1 MGEKRHERSGGTTMK
16 KWIFSCPLIVVF
28 FLFFCRL
35 GSAYAE
41 GAQTAEQLLQGLN
54 RLPETE
60 RHARLVAGA
69 KKEGTVVWYV
79 AMARANADEL
89 VKAFEAEYPFLK
101 VNVLTGRGA
110 SLLNRIIAEYRAN
123 RYQYDL
129 FNTRSTTLN
138 TLKKAGAIMRY
149 HTPLR
154 RFLRA
159 GFYDDEGY
167 LNGLFATPLVFLF
180 NTKLV
185 QKKNAPQTIE
195 DLLGGEW
202 KGKLGMDTE
211 SYDWLAAAID
221 YYGEKKGKEIGQ
233 KLGDQNLQL
242 RSGPTLLAQL
252 VSAGEFP
259 VQVDS
264 YHQEAIRLKKAG
276 APVDYVFPKPYIPV
290 KSLVPMFMASHSPN
304 PNAAALL
311 ADFLLSKT
319 GQGLLAKQGRWV
331 SRKDMPV
338 AGPDDVGDRNTVI
351 PSPDK
356 WGTRY
361 KELVSLYNELIVKNN
376 Q

>member
-1 MGEKRHERSGGTTMK
+1 MDKRL
-16 KWIFSCPLIVVF
+16 FAYPLIIGL
-28 FLFFCRL
+28 LFFVSS
-35 GSAYAE
+35 GMSYAA
-41 GAQTAEQLLQGLN
+41 GLPPTPEQLLEQLN
-54 RLPETE
+54 RLPEAE

-79 AMARANADEL
+79 AMDRANADQL

-101 VNVLTGRGA
+101 VSTLTGRGA
-110 SLLNRIIAEYRAN
+110 SLLNRIITEYRAN

-138 TLKKAGAIMRY
+138 TLKTAGAIMRY
-149 HTPLR
+149 RTPLR
-154 RFLRA
+154 MFLRP

-185 QKKNAPQTIE
+185 QKTNAPQAIE
-195 DLLGGEW
+195 DLLGKEW
-202 KGKLGMDTE
+202 RGKLGMDTE

-221 YYGEKKGKEIGQ
+221 YYGEEKGKEIGR

-259 VQVDS
+259 VQVDC
-264 YHQEAIRLKKAG
+264 YHQEAIKLKNAG

-319 GQGLLAKQGRWV
+319 GQRLLAKQGRWV
-331 SRKDMPV
+331 SRKDMPIE
-338 AGPDDVGDRNTVI
+338 GPDEVGDRTTVI

-356 WGTRY
+356 WGSRY
-361 KELVSLYNELIVKNN
+361 KELVGLYNELIIKNN
-376 Q
+376 Y

>member
-1 MGEKRHERSGGTTMK
+1 MNKRISLDRLT
-16 KWIFSCPLIVVF
+16 LL
-28 FLFFCRL
+28 FLFLSRL
-35 GSAYAE
+35 ALADAAN
-41 GAQTAEQLLQGLN
+41 AQTPEQLLANLN
-54 RLPETE
+54 RLPEAE
-60 RHARLVAGA
+60 RHAKLVAGA

-79 AMARANADEL
+79 AMDRANADQL

-110 SLLNRIIAEYRAN
+110 ALLNRIIAEYRAGK
-123 RYQYDL
+123 YQYDL

-138 TLKKAGAIMRY
+138 TLKNAGAIMRY
-149 HTPLR
+149 RTPLR
-154 RFLRA
+154 KFLRA

-185 QKKNAPQTIE
+185 MSKNAPQTIE
-195 DLLGGEW
+195 DLLGKEW
-202 KGKLGMDTE
+202 KAKLGMDTE

-221 YYGEKKGKEIGQ
+221 YYGEEKGKEIGR

-259 VQVDS
+259 IQVDC
-264 YHQEAIRLKKAG
+264 YHQEAIKLKKAG

-331 SRKDMPV
+331 SRNDMPIE
-338 AGPDDVGDRNTVI
+338 GPDDVGDRRTVI